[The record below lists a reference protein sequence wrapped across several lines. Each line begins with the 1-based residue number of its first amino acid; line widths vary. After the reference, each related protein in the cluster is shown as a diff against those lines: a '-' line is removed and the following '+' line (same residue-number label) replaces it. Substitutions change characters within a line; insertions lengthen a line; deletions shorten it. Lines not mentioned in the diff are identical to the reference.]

1 MPQARVAR
9 SRGGR
14 SGPGSGDR
22 RRGFDRQELL
32 NAAAEL
38 FARKGYRETSLEDI
52 AARLHIK
59 KTTLYHYIRAKEDLL
74 FEIHGQMLDLLERHL
89 APIVSAPVQPDE
101 QLRRMIHAY
110 IDVIAT
116 NLDICAVYY
125 MTAAM
130 VMRTDAALT
139 PQKLTSA
146 LRRGRAL
153 EKLFERV
160 ILEGQRRGLFRHLTP
175 RLMVL
180 AVLGMCEFVA
190 YWNRFVHFPRDQI
203 AAEFSLII
211 EAGLVDDRR
220 KLRGAWPRPETVP
233 EALSAAFAR
242 LATLR
247 HAVEEVGASLVR
259 AQRQLEQGL
268 AEPVA
273 RGKRRRTLSRS

>member
-1 MPQARVAR
+1 MPSAKSVR
-9 SRGGR
+9 SAGR
-14 SGPGSGDR
+14 RPNSTAGDR
-22 RRGFDRQELL
+22 RRGFDRQDLL

-38 FARKGYRETSLEDI
+38 FARRGYRETSLEDI
-52 AARLHIK
+52 AARLTIK

-74 FEIHGQMLDLLERHL
+74 FEIHGQMLDLLERRL
-89 APIVSAPVQPDE
+89 APIVAAPVQPDE
-101 QLRRMIHAY
+101 RLRRMIHAY
-110 IDVIAT
+110 IGIITA

-130 VMRTDAALT
+130 VMRTDATLT

-153 EKLFERV
+153 EKLFEGV
-160 ILEGQRRGLFRHLTP
+160 IVEGQGRGMFRRLTP

-211 EAGLVDDRR
+211 EAGLVDDQR

-233 EALSAAFAR
+233 EALSAAFAE
-242 LATLR
+242 LATVR
-247 HAVEEVGASLVR
+247 HGVEQVGASLIR
-259 AQRQLEQGL
+259 AQQQLEQGL
-268 AEPVA
+268 AEPAA
-273 RGKRRRTLSRS
+273 RGRRRKPLPT

>member
-1 MPQARVAR
+1 MPASRIARTA
-9 SRGGR
+9 SRR
-14 SGPGSGDR
+14 AKNAAGDR

-52 AARLHIK
+52 AARLDIK

-101 QLRRMIHAY
+101 QLRRMVHAY
-110 IDVIAT
+110 IDVITA

-130 VMRTDAALT
+130 VMRADAKLT

-153 EKLFERV
+153 EKLFEGV
-160 ILEGQRRGLFRHLTP
+160 IVDGQRRGLFRHLTP

-233 EALSAAFAR
+233 EALSAAFAQ

-247 HAVEEVGASLVR
+247 HDVEQVGASLVR
-259 AQRQLEQGL
+259 AQQQLEQGL
-268 AEPVA
+268 AEQVT
-273 RGKRRRTLSRS
+273 RGKRRRTMPRS